1 MLALKINT
9 TKTFMHKL
17 LIGDAF
23 HVFFTCRGIY
33 YNL

>member
-9 TKTFMHKL
+9 TKAFMHKL
-17 LIGDAF
+17 LIGDTF
-23 HVFFTCRGIY
+23 PYIFSGRSIH